1 MTALQKYWLV
11 DETGAKALVEGAT
24 ERDRLVPLG
33 WAETSEPTGSEF
45 VWARCPGV
53 ADPAR
58 FPAETLL
65 AWATKGWEPGAPPSP
80 FDVLADDVSPAVEP
94 QPARQV
100 TDKQKPAAGGTEKGN

>member
-11 DETGAKALVEGAT
+11 DETGAKALVEGA
-24 ERDRLVPLG
+24 EQRDRFLPLG
-33 WAETSEPTGSEF
+33 WTETDEPTGTEF

-58 FPAETLL
+58 FPAETLE
-65 AWATKGWEPGAPPSP
+65 AWATRGWAPGAPPSP
-80 FDVLADDVSPAVEP
+80 FDVLSPAAEP

-100 TDKQKPAAGGTEKGN
+100 TDKQQKPAAGGTEKGN